1 MAGKPPGPTGA
12 KPQAVQDWFDR
23 EAPTGA
29 TIVKLTRRLFERGR
43 ASWTVWLTLA
53 IIATVGVTVY
63 KVRAGVTYE
72 VTVVVRVSEG
82 LVSRAGA
89 TLGRGNLRAYI
100 NEVALTN
107 ARLIELMSKH
117 ARSFPRVK
125 TDPVFAVQDFREDLK
140 VDISENDF
148 SEERYGN
155 DPPRSARLIIT
166 YKSANP
172 TLAWDVAQELVD
184 LTAGS
189 TIAVQRT
196 VLEGEL
202 QVATAAAATAARA
215 VSDLEEQKT
224 VGPNPQL
231 ATARERLLA
240 TQQRVQEAS
249 MALRALG
256 QQQYLRFE
264 IMDRGQVP
272 RPPNPVHVGIKTFLL
287 TSVLA
292 LLGGWMLAGA
302 FDPRVVDER
311 DVREVGMPILGRVP
325 ALPQSVGAAK
335 AASEEGPVSDSRV

>member
-1 MAGKPPGPTGA
+1 MAAKAPGRTGA
-12 KPQAVQDWFDR
+12 KPQAAQDWFDR

-43 ASWTVWLTLA
+43 ASWTVWLALVIVAT
-53 IIATVGVTVY
+53 IAVTVF
-63 KVRAGVTYE
+63 KVKGAVTYE

-82 LVSRAGA
+82 QVARGA

-166 YKSANP
+166 YKTANP
-172 TLAWDVAQELVD
+172 TLAWDVAQELAD

-189 TIAVQRT
+189 TIAVQRAT
-196 VLEGEL
+196 LEGEL

-231 ATARERLLA
+231 AAARGRLLA
-240 TQQRVQEAS
+240 TQQHVEEAS

-256 QQQYLRFE
+256 QQQELRFE

-272 RPPNPVHVGIKTFLL
+272 RPPNPVQVGIKTFAV
-287 TSVLA
+287 TSILA

-302 FDPRVVDER
+302 FDPRVLDER
-311 DVREVGMPILGRVP
+311 DVSEIGMPILGRVP
-325 ALPQSVGAAK
+325 MFTP
-335 AASEEGPVSDSRV
+335 SEESPATDSRV